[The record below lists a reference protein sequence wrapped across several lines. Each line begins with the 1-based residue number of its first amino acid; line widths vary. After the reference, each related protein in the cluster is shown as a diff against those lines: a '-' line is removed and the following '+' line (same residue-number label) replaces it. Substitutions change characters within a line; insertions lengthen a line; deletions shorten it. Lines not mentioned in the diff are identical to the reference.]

1 MRHSSVRIIIVV
13 SSIAVGISCGGNPTG
28 PTASGTLDELLQ
40 ALRQQGLR
48 VTVGEEISP
57 EANRFFSVP
66 ARQIFVNESRVN
78 VFEYRTA
85 AAAAA
90 DAALVSPAGQPNP
103 RAMIDWVSTPSF
115 YRNDRLIAL
124 YVGCS
129 PETLKAL
136 EAALGPP
143 FVVSREMPC
152 HRVN

>member
-48 VTVGEEISP
+48 VTVGEEIS
-57 EANRFFSVP
+57 
-66 ARQIFVNESRVN
+66 
-78 VFEYRTA
+78 
-85 AAAAA
+85 A

-103 RAMIDWVSTPSF
+103 QAMIDWVSTPSF